1 MANSLG
7 LSPDKLQSI
16 PLDPSQWEFTSEQ
29 FTTFNDL
36 AKIIKDKPA
45 MTLVLE
51 QQINLPQAREELAL
65 FNAKKKY
72 YLSQHPEKSDST
84 LLAIDY
90 AKIGEIE
97 TKDQN
102 LNTYLSGIV
111 APEHQNNSVTDKA
124 LSLVPEQTLQDQ
136 VDRFIRLRNQK
147 AATYLI
153 TQGIP
158 EANLRVE
165 TIKPEAL
172 KIYNGKNQYK
182 INLVLPGDEQAQAEA
197 ATTPATNSPE
207 KTNAQ
212 TTTDRT

>member
-16 PLDPSQWEFTSEQ
+16 PLEACQWEFTSEQ
-29 FTTFNDL
+29 FSTLNDL
-36 AKIIKDKPA
+36 AKIIQSKPA

-84 LLAIDY
+84 LVAIDY
-90 AKIGEIE
+90 AKIMEIE
-97 TKDQN
+97 TKDPG

-124 LSLVPEQTLQDQ
+124 LTLVPTQTLQDQ
-136 VDRFIRLRNQK
+136 IDRFISLRNQK
-147 AATYLI
+147 ATAYLI
-153 TQGIP
+153 SQGIP
-158 EANLRVE
+158 AANLRVE
-165 TIKPEAL
+165 TMKPEAL
-172 KIYNGKNQYK
+172 NVYNGKNQYK
-182 INLVLPGDEQAQAEA
+182 INLVLAEDEQAQEEA
-197 ATTPATNSPE
+197 ATTPVTA
-207 KTNAQ
+207 KK
-212 TTTDRT
+212 